1 MARTAKKLVKP
12 YLFSQVFKDT
22 AASLD
27 KAGLFDPVLNSDS
40 KLFIDPLLLEG
51 SQNPHMAAAYG
62 QFRKHF
68 EKAIKLLAAS
78 QAIND
83 PAWKAARRILDLRER
98 SETCLGYGGSS
109 ISGNSRSN
117 ELRERILVTT
127 KQIIEL
133 GEDNPEIISLM
144 GMFEEGVGPDTIS
157 DITTLAI
164 LPALCSLTEEFC
176 SQNNVP
182 VRQFPEYVGAM
193 LPVNPIDAS
202 KPILLVP
209 QDVLRDLPLATD
221 WSDVSRVAFEN
232 EKIRNAFN
240 EFVGLI
246 SQATLTEKKE
256 AIKKTALLS
265 LEHFR
270 TILDAVLGSSD
281 SYDPKA
287 DPLNLYRFREM
298 IAGDIAAFKRPG
310 LRLGQ
315 PSTAELQRI
324 VKLIVEHFATLVEKN
339 NLWELLW
346 HEDRPKREKAAQL
359 IFFVV
364 ADTFCKAN
372 DIDIAPET
380 NPGGG
385 PVDFRFSTGYKN
397 RVLVEI
403 KLSKGKVVQGYK
415 TQIGIYQSAS
425 DTDHAIFLLI
435 NVGKMGQKLAEIAKY
450 RDTQIQANHAVP
462 EIVVVDGRRR
472 RSASVRESPLEAI
485 DDDFEDDDESDANN
499 E

>member
-1 MARTAKKLVKP
+1 MARAAKKLVRP
-12 YLFSQVFKDT
+12 HLFSQVFKGT
-22 AASLD
+22 ATSLD
-27 KAGLFDPVLNSDS
+27 KAGLFDPILNSDS
-40 KLFIDPLLLEG
+40 KLFIDPLLLEA
-51 SQNPHMAAAYG
+51 SDNPHMAAGYD
-62 QFRKHF
+62 QLRKHF
-68 EKAIKLLAAS
+68 EKAVKLLAAS
-78 QAIND
+78 KAIND
-83 PAWKAARRILDLRER
+83 PAWKAARGILNLKER

-109 ISGNSRSN
+109 ISGTSRSE
-117 ELRERILVTT
+117 ELRERILTTT

-157 DITTLAI
+157 DLTTFAI
-164 LPALCSLTEEFC
+164 LPALCALTEEFC
-176 SQNNVP
+176 KQNRVP
-182 VRQFPEYVGAM
+182 VRQFKDYFNAM
-193 LPVNPIDAS
+193 LPENPNNPE

-209 QDVLRDLPLATD
+209 QDILRDLPLATD
-221 WSDVSRVAFEN
+221 WSDVSRVTFEN

-270 TILDAVLGSSD
+270 AVLDAVLGSSD

-298 IAGDIAAFKRPG
+298 IAGDLTAFTQPG
-310 LRLGQ
+310 LKVGQ
-315 PSTAELQRI
+315 PSAAELQRI
-324 VKLIVEHFATLVEKN
+324 VKLIVGHFTTLVEKN

-346 HEDRPKREKAAQL
+346 HGDKPKREKAAQL
-359 IFFVV
+359 IFFAV
-364 ADTFCKAN
+364 ADSFCKAN

-385 PVDFRFSTGYKN
+385 PVDFRFSKGYTN
-397 RVLVEI
+397 RMLVEI

-415 TQIGIYQSAS
+415 TQIGIYQGAS
-425 DTDHAIFLLI
+425 DTDLAIFLLI
-435 NVGKMGQKLAEIAKY
+435 NVGKMGQKLADITKHREAQVK
-450 RDTQIQANHAVP
+450 AGLAAP
-462 EIVVVDGRRR
+462 EIILVDGRRR
-472 RSASVRESPLEAI
+472 RSASVRDTLLEVI
-485 DDDFEDDDESDANN
+485 DDDFEDDDDVDGE
-499 E
+499 